1 MDFHVYGTQA
11 VQAIRYVQ
19 DNLGGKWSQKEY
31 RQIVNNMTFKQFQ
44 LKAKKFFREQLR
56 VTDYIDVNAAA
67 LNIRNNIPF
76 RGPTIYILFAA
87 IVIASVGLN
96 VNSIPVIIGAM
107 LISPLMSPIIGF
119 GMGLGTNDTQLLLRS
134 LKNLGIMFGISL
146 IASTLYFLLTPL
158 ETDNPT
164 ELLARTNPS
173 IYDVMIAF
181 FGGVAGILELSRKE
195 KGTVISGVAI
205 ATALMPPL
213 CTVGYGI
220 ANWNWHYAG
229 GALYLFFINCV
240 FIALAT
246 FLAVKFLRFP
256 MAEEQ
261 HTHSRRKI
269 ISYSLLIVVVLVPSF
284 FSAYNIVRENRFA
297 TEVRHFVKENKTI
310 GSTYIYDYSTDLS
323 VKPYTLTLRL
333 AGEALSQNDR
343 ARLYTEADKFGIG
356 HNQIIFQEDAT
367 IEVRRLNETEIM
379 RDWLSSTEAQ
389 LRQRDDSIR
398 SLRAQLDAYRALQLP
413 SAQIAAELRSQ
424 WPEIAGVTLAR
435 SDASVILLLTAAPP
449 KTAGAETDSVAATLR
464 AEDLERIHNWLTVR
478 LQEANVE
485 VIVR

>member
-1 MDFHVYGTQA
+1 
-11 VQAIRYVQ
+11 
-19 DNLGGKWSQKEY
+19 
-31 RQIVNNMTFKQFQ
+31 MTYKGFMH
-44 LKAKKFFREQLR
+44 KARKFFREQLR
-56 VTDYIDVNAAA
+56 LGDYIDVRAASE
-67 LNIRNNIPF
+67 NIRNNIPF
-76 RGPTIYILFAA
+76 RGPTVYILFAA

-119 GMGLGTNDTQLLLRS
+119 GMGLGTNDTKLLLRS
-134 LKNLGIMFGISL
+134 LKNLGIMFVISL
-146 IASTLYFLLTPL
+146 VASTLYFLVTPL

-220 ANWNWHYAG
+220 ARLNWHYAG

-246 FLAVKFLRFP
+246 YLMVKFLHYP

-261 HTHSRRKI
+261 DKHSWRKI
-269 ISYSLLIVVVLVPSF
+269 ISYSILIMVVLVPSV
-284 FSAYNIVRENRFA
+284 FSAYSIVQENAFA
-297 TEVRHFVKENKTI
+297 TQARRFVKENKTV
-310 GSTYIYDYSTDLS
+310 GGTYIFDYTTDTS

-333 AGEALSQNDR
+333 AGEQLSNDSRAL
-343 ARLYTEADKFGIG
+343 LYTEAEK
-356 HNQIIFQEDAT
+356 HNIRHEQIIFHEDAT
-367 IEVRRLNETEIM
+367 IEIRRLDETEIM
-379 RDWLSSTEAQ
+379 KDWLSSTEKQ

-398 SLRAQLDAYRALQLP
+398 SLNAQLDAYAALTLP
-413 SAQIAAELRSQ
+413 TKQITAELRSQ
-424 WPEIAGVTLAR
+424 WPEIKDVTLAR
-435 SDASVILLLTAAPP
+435 SDSSIILLLTTS
-449 KTAGAETDSVAATLR
+449 KKLHQ
-464 AEDLERIHNWLTVR
+464 EDIKRIHDWLSVR
-478 LQEANVE
+478 LQTPKVE

>member
-1 MDFHVYGTQA
+1 MTY
-11 VQAIRYVQ
+11 
-19 DNLGGKWSQKEY
+19 KEFN
-31 RQIVNNMTFKQFQ
+31 R
-44 LKAKKFFREQLR
+44 KARKFFREQLR
-56 VTDYIDVNAAA
+56 VTDYIDVQAASE
-67 LNIRNNIPF
+67 NIRNNVPF
-76 RGPTIYILFAA
+76 RGPTIYILFVA

-119 GMGLGTNDTQLLLRS
+119 GMGLGTNDTKLLMHS
-134 LKNLGIMFGISL
+134 LKNLGIMFAISL
-146 IASTLYFLLTPL
+146 IASTLYFLVTPL

-181 FGGVAGILELSRKE
+181 FGGLAGILELSRKE
-195 KGTVISGVAI
+195 RGTVISGVAI

-220 ANWNWHYAG
+220 AKLNWHYAG

-246 FLAVKFLRFP
+246 FLVVKFLHYP

-261 HTHSRRKI
+261 DTRSRRKM
-269 ISYSLLIVVVLVPSF
+269 ISYSLLILVVLVPSF

-297 TEVRHFVKENKTI
+297 TQARHFVRDNKTV
-310 GSTYIYDYSTDLS
+310 GGTYIFDYTTDTS
-323 VKPYTLTLRL
+323 VKPYTLTLQL
-333 AGEALSQNDR
+333 AGETLGKDAR
-343 ARLYTEADKFGIG
+343 AKLYTEAEKHGI
-356 HNQIIFQEDAT
+356 HHDQIIFREDAT

-379 RDWLSSTEAQ
+379 KDWLSSTEDQ

-398 SLRAQLDAYRALQLP
+398 ALNARLNAYEALVLP
-413 SAQIAAELRSQ
+413 SEQIAAELRSQ
-424 WPEIAGVTLAR
+424 WPEITDVTLAR
-435 SDASVILLLTAAPP
+435 ADSSIILLLSTP
-449 KTAGAETDSVAATLR
+449 SVELP
-464 AEDLERIHNWLTVR
+464 AEDTQRIQNWLSVR
-478 LQEANVE
+478 LQAPKVE

>member
-1 MDFHVYGTQA
+1 
-11 VQAIRYVQ
+11 
-19 DNLGGKWSQKEY
+19 
-31 RQIVNNMTFKQFQ
+31 MTYKQFRQ
-44 LKAKKFFREQLR
+44 SARKFMREQLSL
-56 VTDYIDVNAAA
+56 TDYIDVQAASE
-67 LNIRNNIPF
+67 NIRNSIPF
-76 RGPTIYILFAA
+76 RGPTVYILFTA

-119 GMGLGTNDTQLLLRS
+119 GMGLGTNDTKLLLRS
-134 LKNLGIMFGISL
+134 LKNLGIMFAISL
-146 IASTLYFLLTPL
+146 IASTLYFLVTPL

-220 ANWNWHYAG
+220 AKLNWHYAG

-246 FLAVKFLRFP
+246 FLVVKFLHYP
-256 MAEEQ
+256 LAVEKDK
-261 HTHSRRKI
+261 HTWRKI
-269 ISYSLLIVVVLVPSF
+269 ISYGLLILVVLVPSF
-284 FSAYNIVRENRFA
+284 FSAYSIVRENEFA
-297 TEVRHFVKENKTI
+297 IQARHFVKDNKTV
-310 GSTYIYDYSTDLS
+310 GGTYIFDYTTDTS

-333 AGEALSQNDR
+333 AGEALSTESR
-343 ARLYTEADKFGIG
+343 AKLYTEAEK
-356 HNQIIFQEDAT
+356 HNIRHEQIIFIEDAT

-379 RDWLSSTEAQ
+379 KDWLSSTEEQ
-389 LRQRDDSIR
+389 LRQRDDSII
-398 SLRAQLDAYRALQLP
+398 SLNARLEAYEALQLP
-413 SAQIAAELRSQ
+413 SKQIAAELRSQ
-424 WPEIAGVTLAR
+424 WPEIKDVTLAR
-435 SDASVILLLTAAPP
+435 ADSSVILLLT
-449 KTAGAETDSVAATLR
+449 TSRRLR
-464 AEDLERIHNWLTVR
+464 PGDIQRIQNWLAVR
-478 LQEANVE
+478 LQTKKVE